1 MYSYIEGKITEINPA
16 YVIIETGGIGYMINI
31 SLNTF
36 SHIKEKEICRILTHF
51 VVREDAMTLYGFAR
65 EEERELFRH
74 LISVSGV
81 GANTARIIL
90 SSLTSNEI
98 IEAITTNNVSVLQ
111 SVKGIGAKS
120 AQRIIVDLKDK
131 LSKDKNITEIFETS
145 YNTLKEEALSG
156 LLILGFT
163 KNAAVKALDKILKTK
178 SSPFSVEQLIKDA
191 LKIL

>member
-36 SHIKEKEICRILTHF
+36 SHIKDKEICRILTHF

-81 GANTARIIL
+81 GANTARMIL

-178 SSPFSVEQLIKDA
+178 SSPFTVEQLIKDA

>member
-1 MYSYIEGKITEINPA
+1 MYSYIKGTITELNPA
-16 YVIIETGGIGYMINI
+16 YAIIEAAGIGYMINI

-36 SHIKEKEICRILTHF
+36 ISLKDKDDYKIMTHL
-51 VVREDAMTLYGFAR
+51 VVREDSLTLYGFAT
-65 EEERELFRH
+65 EQERELFRQ

-90 SSLTSNEI
+90 SSLDPREI
-98 IEAITTNNVSVLQ
+98 VEAISTNNVSVLQ

-131 LSKDKNITEIFETS
+131 VGKEKDIVEIFETS
-145 YNTLKEEALSG
+145 YNTLKDEALSG
-156 LLILGFT
+156 LMILGFT
-163 KNAAVKALDKILKTK
+163 KSAAAKALDKILKTK
-178 SSPFSVEQLIKDA
+178 SSSTSVEELIKDA

>member
-1 MYSYIEGKITEINPA
+1 MYSFIEGKITEKNPA
-16 YVIIETGGIGYMINI
+16 YAIIEAGGIGYMINI

-36 SHIKEKEICRILTHF
+36 SQIKNFETCRMLTHL
-51 VVREDAMTLYGFAR
+51 VVREDAMILYGFAT
-65 EEERELFRH
+65 EEERQLFRQ
-74 LISVSGV
+74 LISVSGI

-90 SSLTSNEI
+90 SSLSSNEV
-98 IEAITTNNVSVLQ
+98 IEAITSNNVSLLQ

-131 LSKDKNITEIFETS
+131 LSKDKSVTEIFETS

-156 LLILGFT
+156 LLILGFG
-163 KNAAVKALDKILKTK
+163 KNAAVKALDKILKAK
-178 SSPFSVEQLIKDA
+178 SSPFTVEQLIKDA

>member
-1 MYSYIEGKITEINPA
+1 MYSYIEGKITKKNPA
-16 YVIIETGGIGYMINI
+16 YIIIEAGGIGYMINI

-36 SHIKEKEICRILTHF
+36 SSIKDKEICKILTHF
-51 VVREDAMTLYGFAR
+51 VVREDAMTLYGFAA
-65 EEERELFRH
+65 EEERQLFRY

-81 GANTARIIL
+81 GANTARMIL

-98 IEAITTNNVSVLQ
+98 IEAITTNNVSALQ

-131 LSKDKNITEIFETS
+131 LSNDKNITEIFETS

-163 KNAAVKALDKILKTK
+163 KNTAVKALNKILMTK
-178 SSPFSVEQLIKDA
+178 SSPFTVEQLIKDA

>member
-36 SHIKEKEICRILTHF
+36 SHIKDKEICRILTHF

-81 GANTARIIL
+81 GANTARMIL
-90 SSLTSNEI
+90 SSLTSKEI

-178 SSPFSVEQLIKDA
+178 SSPFTVEQLIKDA